1 MIDTQAIRKKILDLA
16 LRGKLTKQLP
26 EDGTGQQLFQHIQER
41 KAVLAGAGKTKKQEP
56 LLPLS
61 EEDIPFEIPDNWQW
75 VRLGDITAKITSGST
90 PTGGKKSDAYVD
102 KGFCF
107 FREQNIYNDGIHS
120 EGMVYITEQLLN
132 TRENSTVIAKDILL
146 NITGGSIGRCAIVP
160 DDFSKG
166 SVNQHILIIR
176 MVEEETRFFTHQ
188 VLCSPY
194 AQNHIK
200 SKAVGDKDGFSG
212 GRCKYMPVPLP
223 PLPVQ
228 KRIVSIIHSAF
239 SVLDTIDTLQSQYQD
254 NLVTLKS
261 KIIDAG
267 IQGKLTKQLS
277 EDGTAEELYQQ
288 IQQEKAALEKAGKI
302 KKSKPLPPISD
313 EEKPF
318 DIPENW
324 KWVRFDVISNIL
336 GTGMIR
342 AGNEQFNEAEYYYF
356 KMNNIG
362 NFDGK
367 CHFENLVMVNASKEE
382 FDRYKLE
389 EDDFLFNTRNS
400 KELVGKT
407 AVVPPI
413 SQPIILNNNILK
425 IHFLGGIVPKYINYY
440 FLSMQG
446 HTRLSS
452 FVTSTTNV
460 AAIYQRQLITFCVP
474 LPPLAEQKRIVA
486 KLEELLPL
494 CEG

>member
-1 MIDTQAIRKKILDLA
+1 MDTQAIRKKILDLA
-16 LRGKLTKQLP
+16 LRGKLTEQLP

-41 KAVLAGAGKTKKQEP
+41 KAVLAGTGKAKKQESLIP
-56 LLPLS
+56 LTK
-61 EEDIPFEIPDNWQW
+61 EDIPFEIPDNWQW

-90 PTGGKKSDAYVD
+90 PTGGKKTDAYVD

-166 SVNQHILIIR
+166 SINQHILIIR
-176 MVEEETRFFTHQ
+176 MVEEETRFFTHL

-200 SKAVGDKDGFSG
+200 RKAVGDKDGFSG

-239 SVLDTIDTLQSQYQD
+239 SVLDTIDTLQGQYQD
-254 NLVTLKS
+254 NLATLKS

-267 IQGKLTKQLS
+267 IQGKLTEQLP
-277 EDGTAEELYQQ
+277 EDGNAEELHQQ
-288 IQQEKAALEKAGKI
+288 IQQEKLALEKAGKI

-324 KWVRFDVISNIL
+324 KWVKLGNVITLVSGTDFKPEDYNDSGIGMPYMTGASNIENDKL
-336 GTGMIR
+336 IINRWTPCPRNIAYEGDLLLVCKGSGFGKLVICNVSEAHIARQFMSIRPYYGVDVNYVKAVMINSFQIIKE
-342 AGNEQFNEAEYYYF
+342 AG
-356 KMNNIG
+356 KGLIPGVDRDTVLNIP
-362 NFDGK
+362 
-367 CHFENLVMVNASKEE
+367 L
-382 FDRYKLE
+382 
-389 EDDFLFNTRNS
+389 
-400 KELVGKT
+400 
-407 AVVPPI
+407 
-413 SQPIILNNNILK
+413 
-425 IHFLGGIVPKYINYY
+425 
-440 FLSMQG
+440 
-446 HTRLSS
+446 
-452 FVTSTTNV
+452 
-460 AAIYQRQLITFCVP
+460 P

>member
-1 MIDTQAIRKKILDLA
+1 MDTQAIRKKILDLA
-16 LRGKLTKQLP
+16 LRGKLTEQLP

-41 KAVLAGAGKTKKQEP
+41 KAVLAGTGKAKKQESLIP
-56 LLPLS
+56 LTK
-61 EEDIPFEIPDNWQW
+61 EDIPFEILDNWQW

-166 SVNQHILIIR
+166 SINQHILIIR
-176 MVEEETRFFTHQ
+176 MVEEETRFFTHL

-194 AQNHIK
+194 ALNHIK

-254 NLVTLKS
+254 NLATLKS

-267 IQGKLTKQLS
+267 IQGKLTEQLP
-277 EDGTAEELYQQ
+277 EDGTAEELYQR
-288 IQQEKAALEKAGKI
+288 IQQEKLALEKAGKV
-302 KKSKPLPPISD
+302 KKSKPLPPISE

-324 KWVRFDVISNIL
+324 KWVKLGNVITLVSGTDFKPEDYNDSGIGMPYMTGASNIENDKL
-336 GTGMIR
+336 IINRWTPCPRNIAYEGDLLLVCKGSGFGKLVICNVSEAHIARQFMSIRPYYGVDVNYVKAVMINSFQIIKE
-342 AGNEQFNEAEYYYF
+342 AG
-356 KMNNIG
+356 KGLIPGVDRDTVLNIP
-362 NFDGK
+362 
-367 CHFENLVMVNASKEE
+367 L
-382 FDRYKLE
+382 
-389 EDDFLFNTRNS
+389 
-400 KELVGKT
+400 
-407 AVVPPI
+407 
-413 SQPIILNNNILK
+413 
-425 IHFLGGIVPKYINYY
+425 
-440 FLSMQG
+440 
-446 HTRLSS
+446 
-452 FVTSTTNV
+452 
-460 AAIYQRQLITFCVP
+460 P
-474 LPPLAEQKRIVA
+474 LPPIAEQKRIVA
-486 KLEELLPL
+486 KQEELLTL
-494 CEG
+494 CEKG

>member
-16 LRGKLTKQLP
+16 LRGQLTEQLS
-26 EDGTGQQLFQHIQER
+26 EDGTGQELFQHIQER
-41 KAVLAGAGKTKKQEP
+41 KAALAGTGKTKKQES
-56 LLPLS
+56 LVPLS
-61 EEDIPFEIPDNWQW
+61 EEDVPFEILDNWQW
-75 VRLGDITAKITSGST
+75 VRLGDITSKITSGST

-166 SVNQHILIIR
+166 SINQHILIIR
-176 MVEEETRFFTHQ
+176 MVDEETRFFTHL

-254 NLVTLKS
+254 NLATLKS
-261 KIIDAG
+261 KVIDAG
-267 IQGKLTKQLS
+267 IQGKLTEQLP
-277 EDGTAEELYQQ
+277 EDGTAEELYQR
-288 IQQEKAALEKAGKI
+288 IQQERKNQEESGKI
-302 KKSKPLPPISD
+302 KSKKKIFSLTLKINP
-313 EEKPF
+313 
-318 DIPENW
+318 
-324 KWVRFDVISNIL
+324 
-336 GTGMIR
+336 
-342 AGNEQFNEAEYYYF
+342 
-356 KMNNIG
+356 
-362 NFDGK
+362 
-367 CHFENLVMVNASKEE
+367 
-382 FDRYKLE
+382 
-389 EDDFLFNTRNS
+389 FLFLFQKHGYGHTWAMFLIS
-400 KELVGKT
+400 F
-407 AVVPPI
+407 AVVLHAR
-413 SQPIILNNNILK
+413 LNN
-425 IHFLGGIVPKYINYY
+425 
-440 FLSMQG
+440 
-446 HTRLSS
+446 T
-452 FVTSTTNV
+452 
-460 AAIYQRQLITFCVP
+460 
-474 LPPLAEQKRIVA
+474 
-486 KLEELLPL
+486 
-494 CEG
+494 